1 MKFSYGALLAF
12 LILLTCVLTYDLDHI
27 LNKDYISDVEYIF
40 EPNSINED
48 SVMTSFLNY
57 EIG

>member
-1 MKFSYGALLAF
+1 MKYRALLAI
-12 LILLTCVLTYDLDHI
+12 LILLTYVLTYDLDHI